1 MAKRAKLVSDIVEL
15 VPILQIFS
23 TRIYRNV
30 YESLLE
36 KWMTYKELEQQF
48 GDGVEE
54 ALKILK
60 HAGMLEVKWR
70 MPSNPSDKPEKE
82 YHVSYTHL
90 SANFYASLKDLNKI
104 LEVIFLPDDELEE
117 IVSKII
123 GEISFGR
130 MSVPHISRSLNL
142 DPLFIRATAKKSLK
156 LNIKGQLVELAKN
169 EEV

>member
-1 MAKRAKLVSDIVEL
+1 MAKRAKLVNDIVEL

-23 TRIYRNV
+23 TKTYREV

-36 KWMTYKELEQQF
+36 GWMTYNELRDRF
-48 GDGVEE
+48 GDSVDE

-70 MPSNPSDKPEKE
+70 MPKDPGDTPQKE

-90 SANFYASLKDLNKI
+90 SANFYTSLKDLNKI
-104 LEVIFLPDDELEE
+104 LEVIFLSDDELEK
-117 IVSKII
+117 IVSRII
-123 GEISFGR
+123 EEINMGR
-130 MSVPHISRSLNL
+130 MSVPHISRSLQL

-156 LNIKGQLVELAKN
+156 LNIKGQLVELSKD
-169 EEV
+169 EEI

>member
-23 TRIYRNV
+23 TKIYRRV
-30 YESLLE
+30 YESLLDR
-36 KWMTYKELEQQF
+36 WMTHEELEREF

-60 HAGMLEVKWR
+60 HAGMLEVRWR
-70 MPSNPSDKPEKE
+70 MPLNPGGTPEKE

-90 SANFYASLKDLNKI
+90 SANFFASLKDLNKI

-123 GEISFGR
+123 QEINVGR
-130 MSVPHISRSLNL
+130 MSVPHISRSLQL
-142 DPLFIRATAKKSLK
+142 DPLFIRAAAKRSLK

-169 EEV
+169 EEI